1 MSNAIATPVVETV
14 KNVFNFSV
22 DKFPLSGPDNM
33 RTEWFGLFRSDT
45 SKPVG
50 TGSVTSR
57 YVPHQTDDVLALVE
71 SAAEAFDGVGEVKCH
86 FRDGHYVT
94 VQPTRD
100 FRKDIFGTVD
110 NIFPRIVIR
119 AGYDMRAF
127 NASVGFWRDL
137 CLNLGR
143 LASVRGTSVRINHTS
158 GLRSKMDELIQTFGQ
173 LKNGWNALAETAV
186 RLEAQQVSMV
196 DFLDQ
201 VYGQP
206 VAGETTRAVTIHE
219 NRTKAIFTRLA
230 TERARM
236 GKPPMI
242 KGDGFTVSAWEAF
255 NAIQGYT
262 QHDATRRGSPGDFE
276 RILLASEDASV
287 LKAETLVMA
296 LVA

>member
-1 MSNAIATPVVETV
+1 MNQVVATPVVETV

-71 SAAEAFDGVGEVKCH
+71 SAAEAFDGIGEVKCH
-86 FRDGHYVT
+86 FREGHYVT
-94 VQPTRD
+94 VQPSRD
-100 FRKDIFGTVD
+100 FRKNIFGTMD
-110 NIFPRIVIR
+110 NIFPRVVIR

-127 NASVGFWRDL
+127 NASIGFYRDL

-143 LASVRGTSVRINHTS
+143 LQSVRGTSVRINHTS
-158 GLRSKMDELIQTFGQ
+158 GLRSKMNELIQTFGQ
-173 LKNGWNALAETAV
+173 LRDGWDALATTAV
-186 RLEAQQVSMV
+186 RLESQRVSMV

-230 TERARM
+230 NERVKM
-236 GKPPMI
+236 GKPAMTA
-242 KGDGFTVSAWEAF
+242 GSRFEVSAWEAF

-262 QHDATRRGSPGDFE
+262 QHDATRRGNPGDFD
-276 RILLASEDASV
+276 RILLAAEDSAV
-287 LKAETLVMA
+287 LKAESLVMA
-296 LVA
+296 LAS